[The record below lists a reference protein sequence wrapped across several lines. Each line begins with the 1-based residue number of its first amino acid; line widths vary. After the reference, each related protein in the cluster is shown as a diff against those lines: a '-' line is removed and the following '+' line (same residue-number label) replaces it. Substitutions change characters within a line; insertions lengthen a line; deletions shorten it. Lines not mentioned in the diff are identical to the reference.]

1 MLVGA
6 GGSLGRCHYFNGKF
20 IASNLCLILTPKNKD
35 EIEMKFYAKYLNMLR
50 EQIVEDLADGAA
62 KPTIKENELKKYKI
76 KSINKDKQKQIVE
89 KMLKSEEIIKQK
101 EEELI
106 KIKNELDADF
116 LDFIKR

>member
-1 MLVGA
+1 M
-6 GGSLGRCHYFNGKF
+6 
-20 IASNLCLILTPKNKD
+20 
-35 EIEMKFYAKYLNMLR
+35 
-50 EQIVEDLADGAA
+50 
-62 KPTIKENELKKYKI
+62 KKYKI
-76 KSINKDKQKQIVE
+76 KSINKDKQKKIVE

>member
-1 MLVGA
+1 M
-6 GGSLGRCHYFNGKF
+6 
-20 IASNLCLILTPKNKD
+20 
-35 EIEMKFYAKYLNMLR
+35 
-50 EQIVEDLADGAA
+50 
-62 KPTIKENELKKYKI
+62 KKYKI

-89 KMLKSEEIIKQK
+89 KMLKNEEIIKQK